1 MARYLYAATPADYV
15 VNASTGLP
23 VPNAVV
29 TVWNARTGGSQ
40 VTDLQ
45 TLAGGTI
52 TQVTADSQGYIAFY
66 GPDNMTDLLWIY
78 AGSGPRLAV
87 RAATDFAL
95 KAAPLPLSGGTMTGP
110 LVLSGA
116 PTLNLHAATKQYVD
130 NAAALVVVKT
140 GDTMSGSLR
149 VNQASVKVT
158 GDASTYTFERRQGD
172 GTGYGFRLG
181 ATPTLPL
188 TATLYDSGGNTL
200 SAALSYSTSTS
211 QWAFTGNVNIN
222 GTLTLAGDPAAN
234 LQAATKQYVDAAST
248 RGFCAFRDA
257 DYNVSGPVGGGDI
270 WVNVASYETVY
281 GQSTGFSAS
290 TGIFTVP
297 NSGTWELVG
306 WILTASNLVAVPSII
321 TPNEVGGSDTYTLPN
336 ASASSPTYGYAQTG
350 FKIGSNWAHEIRV
363 VDYLTAGSK
372 LQLRSNV
379 GMSMGVV
386 TCTRSAFMARLV
398 GT

>member
-15 VNASTGLP
+15 VNATTGLP

-87 RAATDFAL
+87 RAVTDFTL
-95 KAAPLPLSGGTMTGP
+95 KNTAVPLSGGTMTGP
-110 LVLSGA
+110 LVLSGT

-130 NAAALVVVKT
+130 TNVANFLSKT

-181 ATPTLPL
+181 ATATLPL
-188 TATLYDSGGNTL
+188 TATLYDAGGNTL

-211 QWAFTGNVNIN
+211 QWAFTGNVSVN
-222 GTLTLAGDPAAN
+222 GTLTLAGDPTAN
-234 LQAATKQYVDAAST
+234 LQAATKQYVDSVGV

-257 DYNVSGPVGGGDI
+257 DYT
-270 WVNVASYETVY
+270 VNSSANFHGVPAVDVDAYETVY
-281 GQSTGFSAS
+281 GNSTGFSPS

-297 NSGTWELVG
+297 VSGVWELVG
-306 WILTASNLVAVPSII
+306 LVITAKTDVAVPSIWVEGG
-321 TPNEVGGSDTYTLPN
+321 TEYEVPP
-336 ASASSPTYGYAQTG
+336 ASVAYPTYGYVQTG
-350 FKIGSNWAHEIRV
+350 YVTSGTSAREVRA
-363 VDYLTAGSK
+363 VDYVAAGSQVK
-372 LQLRSNV
+372 LRAHGGNGL
-379 GMSMGVV
+379 GVV
-386 TCTRSAFMARLV
+386 TCIRSVFMARLV

>member
-130 NAAALVVVKT
+130 TNVANFLAKT

-181 ATPTLPL
+181 ATSTLPL
-188 TATLYDSGGNTL
+188 TATLYDAGGNTL
-200 SAALSYSTSTS
+200 SAALSYSTSS
-211 QWAFTGNVNIN
+211 SRWNLVGNLDLGGSYKVTG
-222 GTLTLAGDPAAN
+222 LA
-234 LQAATKQYVDAAST
+234 AATANGEAVRFEQLDSQVYQNWSPLIAADTTNPSTFVFSAESRYIKIGRRVAGKAVVQISGGAYGSGNYRIPLPVAPAVVGEVSADGVSRRIGDLKLCAVSGAGVKYVQFFSVEQIPIYAYCQSVSNSSVSAVQVVLSASVVSSFASSAGATSGVFVSWDFDYEAAS
-248 RGFCAFRDA
+248 
-257 DYNVSGPVGGGDI
+257 
-270 WVNVASYETVY
+270 
-281 GQSTGFSAS
+281 
-290 TGIFTVP
+290 
-297 NSGTWELVG
+297 
-306 WILTASNLVAVPSII
+306 
-321 TPNEVGGSDTYTLPN
+321 
-336 ASASSPTYGYAQTG
+336 
-350 FKIGSNWAHEIRV
+350 
-363 VDYLTAGSK
+363 
-372 LQLRSNV
+372 
-379 GMSMGVV
+379 
-386 TCTRSAFMARLV
+386 
-398 GT
+398 